1 MRIAIVGYG
10 RMGHEVEAVAAARGH
25 DITAR
30 IDPAA
35 PDAADQQATPDT
47 LNGADVAIE
56 FSLADAIEKN
66 ASAYAGAGISAVVGT
81 TGWDDRKD
89 TIAAI
94 VNRAG
99 IAYVHGSNFSIGAH
113 IFFAL
118 TQYVSGILNEAPEYD
133 IFLREI
139 HHAMKQDSPS
149 GTALT
154 AADRVIR
161 TLARKNRVMT
171 ETAHRKIESDE
182 LHVTS
187 SRGGSVPGVHSV
199 YVDSAAD
206 TIEIHHTARSRAG
219 FALGAV
225 RAAEWIRDRRG
236 FIGVDD
242 FIRDILRLQ

>member
-1 MRIAIVGYG
+1 MKIAIVGYG
-10 RMGHEVEAVAAARGH
+10 RMGHEVETAAITRGH
-25 DITAR
+25 EIVVR
-30 IDPAA
+30 IDPVA
-35 PDAADQQATPDT
+35 PDADSRVVNGGA
-47 LNGADVAIE
+47 LSGADVAIE
-56 FSLADAIEKN
+56 FSLADAIENN
-66 ASAYAGAGISAVVGT
+66 AAAYAEAGVAAVVGT
-81 TGWDDRKD
+81 TGWDEKKE
-89 TIAAI
+89 TIAGI

-99 IAYVHGSNFSIGAH
+99 IGYVWGSNFSIGAH

-149 GTALT
+149 GTALS

-161 TLARKNRVMT
+161 TLARKNRILT
-171 ETAHRKIESDE
+171 ETAHRTIEPDE

-225 RAAEWIRDRRG
+225 RAAEWIRDRHG

-242 FIRDILRLQ
+242 FIHDVLRLH